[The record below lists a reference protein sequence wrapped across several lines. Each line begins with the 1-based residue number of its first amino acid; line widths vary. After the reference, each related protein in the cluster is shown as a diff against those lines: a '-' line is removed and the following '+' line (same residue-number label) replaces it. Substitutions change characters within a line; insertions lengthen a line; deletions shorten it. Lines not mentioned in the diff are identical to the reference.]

1 MSNQTKEAAVLQRNK
16 NIGFARIL
24 ILVAAFSCFVHH
36 NIARIVIGAVGII
49 FCLLPGTR
57 DKIYKE
63 KSNIILTV
71 FTVITSIVAVCYGNY
86 IGFVRTLVFAAMMV
100 VFSVTSKI
108 VTKSFYELLLNV
120 VCLGSSLATAYSI
133 VEKIINEPKMH
144 GYRCEVFFSNAN
156 FFGVAVMFAILICAY
171 KVVSRAKHYFVYYIV
186 AAFNAVGLYLSGS
199 MSLWI
204 IGAIGIVLLLIF
216 NHDYK
221 LLAIF
226 LAVAVIALIG
236 VILIPQFL
244 PRISEIGGTT
254 DNRIKIWSFA
264 IEQIKENPIFGHG
277 FFSYKHL
284 YKTLSPTRPDI
295 FKASLAHNLL
305 LDCLLCHGLVGT
317 TLVGIYLGDF
327 IKRMIVCHDLLKRN
341 SKKYSHII
349 FATATA
355 AAIACYGLMDTTFV
369 WVQTGMVFLFIV
381 SGIGVDERILKH
393 IKTTKGKE

>member
-1 MSNQTKEAAVLQRNK
+1 MRNKKTVAVLQRNK
-16 NIGFARIL
+16 NIRLARIL
-24 ILVAAFSCFVHH
+24 ILIAAFSCFVHY
-36 NIARIVIGAVGII
+36 NVARIVVGAVGAL

-57 DKIYKE
+57 DKIYSE
-63 KSNIILTV
+63 KRNIILTV
-71 FTVITSIVAVCYGNY
+71 FTVITSVVAIYYGNY
-86 IGFVRTLVFAAMMV
+86 TGFVRTLVFAAMMV
-100 VFSVTSKI
+100 IFSVTFKI
-108 VTKSFYELLLNV
+108 ITKGFYELLLNV
-120 VCLGSSLATAYSI
+120 ICVGSSLATAYSI
-133 VEKIINEPKMH
+133 VEKIVNEPKIA

-171 KVVSRAKHYFVYYIV
+171 KVVSRVKHYYVYYIV
-186 AAFNAVGLYLSGS
+186 AVFNAVGLYLSGS

-216 NHDYK
+216 NHDYQ
-221 LLAIF
+221 LLAVF
-226 LAVAVIALIG
+226 LGVAVVALVGI
-236 VILIPQFL
+236 ILIPEFL

-264 IEQIKENPIFGHG
+264 IEQIKKTPIFGHG

-284 YKTLSPTRPDI
+284 YNTLSPTRPDI

-317 TLVGIYLGDF
+317 SLVGIYLGDF
-327 IKRMIVCHDLLKRN
+327 IRGMIICHDSLKKY

-349 FATATA
+349 FATASA

-381 SGIGVDERILKH
+381 SGIGVDERTLKH
-393 IKTTKGKE
+393 IKITQRKE

>member
-1 MSNQTKEAAVLQRNK
+1 MSNQTKGTVLLQRNK

-24 ILVAAFSCFVHH
+24 ILIAAFSCFVHYAV
-36 NIARIVIGAVGII
+36 ARIAIGAVGII

-57 DKIYKE
+57 GKIYAE
-63 KSNIILTV
+63 KSNIVLTV
-71 FTVITSIVAVCYGNY
+71 FTVITSVVALYYGNY
-86 IGFVRTLVFAAMMV
+86 IGFIRTLVFAAMMV
-100 VFSVTSKI
+100 VFSVTAKI
-108 VTKSFYELLLNV
+108 VTKGFYELLLNV

-133 VEKIINEPKMH
+133 VEKIINEPKIS
-144 GYRCEVFFSNAN
+144 GYRCEAFFSNAN
-156 FFGVAVMFAILICAY
+156 FFGVALMFAILVCAY

-216 NHDYK
+216 NHEYK

-226 LAVAVIALIG
+226 LAVAVVALVGI
-236 VILIPQFL
+236 ILIPEFL

-317 TLVGIYLGDF
+317 TLIGVYLGDF
-327 IKRMIVCHDLLKRN
+327 IKRMINCHDLLKKH
-341 SKKYSHII
+341 SKKYPHII
-349 FATATA
+349 FVTATA
-355 AAIACYGLMDTTFV
+355 AAVACYGLMDTTFV
-369 WVQTGMVFLFIV
+369 WVQTGMIFLFIV
-381 SGIGVDERILKH
+381 SGIGVDERRLKH
-393 IKTTKGKE
+393 IKAADRKE